1 MNLLILKEIELL
13 DKNIYKIQNRKK
25 NHLID
30 IKKVYEGFSLP
41 SARLNLDIGEFKVLE
56 INEEYII
63 GEYFLNKIIP
73 KKDPYIELFISYQRP
88 QTMKKIFQ
96 LVGTLQIQ
104 KVNIFPLSKSEKSY
118 EKSSIWKEE
127 SWKEELDLGME
138 QGKNIYYPE
147 ILFFENKIEL
157 KDLIHPNKSILLDPS
172 GSSMKKAFS
181 NFRELNSVQLI
192 LGPEGGLNER
202 DINYFIT
209 LGAIKT
215 KISESILRTEQALAF
230 VIGQI
235 ELIKEY
241 V

>member
-1 MNLLILKEIELL
+1 
-13 DKNIYKIQNRKK
+13 
-25 NHLID
+25 
-30 IKKVYEGFSLP
+30 
-41 SARLNLDIGEFKVLE
+41 
-56 INEEYII
+56 
-63 GEYFLNKIIP
+63 
-73 KKDPYIELFISYQRP
+73 
-88 QTMKKIFQ
+88 
-96 LVGTLQIQ
+96 
-104 KVNIFPLSKSEKSY
+104 
-118 EKSSIWKEE
+118 
-127 SWKEELDLGME
+127 
-138 QGKNIYYPE
+138 
-147 ILFFENKIEL
+147 
-157 KDLIHPNKSILLDPS
+157 
-172 GSSMKKAFS
+172 MKKAFS